1 MENNAIMQRVMM
13 LSEMWTAALV
23 EHPQVTTFAWVGA
36 SSVEFKTINGFM
48 MYQTSLEK
56 TLADTVL
63 YLAQVYDPEKRSYA
77 ENILTDLDAY
87 FKAWNGE
94 PDLVANSG
102 MINWTPTERADTTTE
117 SQWFIENLTSLAV
130 ALDINGQTEKLV
142 IALIPAAG
150 DFRAFSGWI
159 GDLIEVGIPNHI
171 RVMLYESRDSMFY
184 KKLEQNKGAEFKYLY
199 PDLDIAGAMD
209 QILEETKAKKQS
221 AEERDL
227 VSFQQG
233 LIKMNESVAYGDE
246 EVLCHYRDFCLKLA
260 NQYGWTTQA
269 ALVRF
274 FEYSFYASINK
285 EKEAHRAIDQA
296 INITLGA
303 TQQKADTQIYQY
315 YIAKGN
321 LYFMSSKF
329 EEAAMV
335 YKTCLSLDRTGT
347 QPLMLV
353 GIHQMLGNSL
363 RQSGKKDEAWD
374 NFKSGWDLL
383 SAEGEEALKENAM
396 AMFYARDMLKA
407 ANEIMFTVYAPIMDS
422 LWGNGWSARLEEQYQ
437 QMQKSI

>member
-23 EHPQVTTFAWVGA
+23 EHPTVNTFAWVGS
-36 SSVEFKTINGFM
+36 SSVEFKTIKGFVM
-48 MYQTSLEK
+48 FQTSLEK

-63 YLAQVYDPEKRSYA
+63 YLAQVYDPENRSYA
-77 ENILTDLDAY
+77 ENILSDLDAY
-87 FKAWNGE
+87 FKAWNAE
-94 PDLVANSG
+94 PDLVADSG
-102 MINWTPTERADTTTE
+102 LINWTPTKRAETTKETV
-117 SQWFIENLTSLAV
+117 WFLENLTSLTA
-130 ALDINGQTEKLV
+130 ALDITGQTEKLV
-142 IALIPAAG
+142 IALIPAAA

-159 GDLIEVGIPNHI
+159 GELIEAGIPDQI

-184 KKLEQNKGAEFKYLY
+184 KKLEQNKGAQFKYLY

-221 AEERDL
+221 PEERDL

-269 ALVRF
+269 ALVHF
-274 FEYSFYASINK
+274 FEYSFYASVGK
-285 EKEAHRAIDQA
+285 AKEAHRAIDKA
-296 INITLGA
+296 INISLGA
-303 TQQKADTQIYQY
+303 TQLTADTQIYQY

-321 LYFMSSKF
+321 LYFMSGEF
-329 EEAAMV
+329 EEAAVV
-335 YKTCLSLDRTGT
+335 YKTCLSLDRTGA
-347 QPLMLV
+347 QPLMLA

-363 RQSGKKDEAWD
+363 RQCGRKAEAWD
-374 NFKSGWDLL
+374 SFKSGWDLL
-383 SAEGEEALKENAM
+383 SAGGDEALKENAM
-396 AMFYARDMLKA
+396 AMFYARDMLKT
-407 ANEIMFTVYAPIMDS
+407 ANDIMFAVYAPLMDS
-422 LWGNGWSARLEEQYQ
+422 LWGNGWSARLEDQYQ
-437 QMQKSI
+437 HMQKTV